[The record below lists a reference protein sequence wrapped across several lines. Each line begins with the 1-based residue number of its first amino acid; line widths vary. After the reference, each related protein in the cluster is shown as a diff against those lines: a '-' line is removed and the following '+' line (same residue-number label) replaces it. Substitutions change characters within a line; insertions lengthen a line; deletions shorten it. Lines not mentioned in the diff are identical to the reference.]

1 MISSNKKQIIKGME
15 TIKKSGIMIA
25 LALTAGMAGAGIFH
39 QFIKDSSPSN
49 LDGYSHRTPAR
60 QINFEGPVSA
70 PADFTIAAE
79 GTVPTVV
86 HVTTTY
92 ARQQGY
98 NSQFFDPFNFFWGNP
113 TPQQM
118 PQQQSTGSGVII
130 SADGYIVTNNHVVEN
145 AEMVS
150 VTLDDKSTYTAK
162 VVGVDPSTDLAL
174 LKIEAKDLAF
184 STYGNSDDVKVGEW
198 VLAVG
203 NPFNLTSTVTAGIV
217 SAKARNIHIL
227 PDQKFPI
234 ESFIQTD
241 AAVNPGNS
249 GGALVNT
256 RGELIGINAAIAS
269 NTGSYSGYSFA
280 IPVNIVKKVVDDLVE
295 FGTVQRGFIGV
306 SIREVDA
313 ALAKEKELKTLNGV
327 YVNGL
332 TDGGAAEDAG
342 IKEGDIIT
350 SINGVNIKT
359 SPELQEQVGR
369 YRPGDKIDVAVI
381 RNNTT
386 KTIPVIL
393 RNKEGN
399 TKVTRNETISLLGA
413 TLEMAPE
420 NELSK
425 LGVRNGVK
433 VKELQTGKLKAA
445 GLREGFIIT
454 SIDNME
460 VKSAGEVTEYL
471 SSKRGGVLI
480 EGVYPNGMRA
490 YYGFGM

>member
-1 MISSNKKQIIKGME
+1 
-15 TIKKSGIMIA
+15 
-25 LALTAGMAGAGIFH
+25 
-39 QFIKDSSPSN
+39 
-49 LDGYSHRTPAR
+49 
-60 QINFEGPVSA
+60 
-70 PADFTIAAE
+70 
-79 GTVPTVV
+79 
-86 HVTTTY
+86 
-92 ARQQGY
+92 
-98 NSQFFDPFNFFWGNP
+98 
-113 TPQQM
+113 
-118 PQQQSTGSGVII
+118 
-130 SADGYIVTNNHVVEN
+130 
-145 AEMVS
+145 
-150 VTLDDKSTYTAK
+150 
-162 VVGVDPSTDLAL
+162 

-350 SINGVNIKT
+350 SINGVSIKT

-425 LGVRNGVK
+425 LGVRSGVQ